1 MAPKTKVNPKPSPAP
16 PPPAAQSA
24 PIEDLFSALHRHAQ
38 NFEYE
43 RAAKVAD
50 QVLAIAPGDEDA
62 LRCKV
67 VALIK
72 SDAIDK
78 ALSAIQ
84 ASRHLPIDL
93 RFYEAYCLYRQN
105 KLHEA
110 LEAIDGQER
119 NSMILQ
125 LESQIFYRLGKMDAC
140 MESYEKIQRFKID
153 SLDIKTNII
162 AALVAAGRSPEVQGT
177 MDALKVKA
185 SSNFELAYNY
195 ACSLIEKKKY
205 AEAGQQ
211 LLSARRIG
219 QEMLMEE
226 DYADD
231 EIETELAP
239 IAVQLA
245 YVHQLQGQTQEAVD
259 AYMAIINRNLSD
271 ASSLAVVTNNLIA
284 LRGTKDVSDSLRRL
298 DRLIEKGAGAKQ
310 FQLANGLDVKLST
323 RQKESLYS
331 NRLLLLLQAN
341 RIDQARELISAL
353 PEMFPDSVTPVLLQA
368 ALLVREK
375 KVAKAEEMLLLYAD
389 RFPDKSK
396 PVFLARAQIAAAA
409 GHFQISVDSLSKVT
423 DIQNMPATVATLVSL
438 QERMGDFGGANAV
451 LNSAIEWWKNA
462 MTEEN
467 KLDLIM
473 QEAASYKLNHGREE
487 EAFQLYEKLVKSRGN
502 IEALLGLVMTAAHT
516 NLEKAELYEKQLRPL
531 SGLKQMNVENLE
543 KTSGAKHVEGT
554 HTVKVE
560 LSEDVKKAKTKKRK
574 RKPRYP
580 KGFDPANPGPPPD
593 PERWLPKRERSSY
606 RPKRKDKRSQ
616 VRGSQGSVVRE
627 KHETATTAT
636 SVSSDNGPSTKSSQ
650 GISSSS
656 KSGSQKATAHE
667 QPKASSKSKKKSRK

>member
-1 MAPKTKVNPKPSPAP
+1 MAPKAKVNLKPSPSP
-16 PPPAAQSA
+16 TPPAAQSV
-24 PIEDLFSALHRHAQ
+24 PLEDLFAALHRHAQ

-43 RAAKVAD
+43 LAARVAD

-78 ALSAIQ
+78 ALSTIQ
-84 ASRHLPIDL
+84 ASRHLPIHL

-110 LEAIDGQER
+110 LKVLDGQER

-125 LESQIFYRLGKMDAC
+125 LESQILYRLGKMDAC
-140 MESYEKIQRFKID
+140 MESYDKIQRFKID
-153 SLDIKTNII
+153 SLDLKTNII
-162 AALVAAGRSPEVQGT
+162 AALIAAGRSAEVQET

-185 SSNFELAYNY
+185 TSNFELAYNY

-205 AEAGQQ
+205 AEAEQQ

-231 EIETELAP
+231 EIETIE
-239 IAVQLA
+239 
-245 YVHQLQGQTQEAVD
+245 
-259 AYMAIINRNLSD
+259 AYMSIINRNLSD
-271 ASSLAVVTNNLIA
+271 ASSLAAQEV
-284 LRGTKDVSDSLRRL
+284 
-298 DRLIEKGAGAKQ
+298 
-310 FQLANGLDVKLST
+310 
-323 RQKESLYS
+323 
-331 NRLLLLLQAN
+331 
-341 RIDQARELISAL
+341 ISAL
-353 PEMFPDSVTPVLLQA
+353 PEMFPDSVTPILLQA

-375 KVAKAEEMLLLYAD
+375 KVAKAEEILIHYAD
-389 RFPDKSK
+389 KFPDKSR
-396 PVFLARAQIAAAA
+396 PVLLARAQIAAAA
-409 GHFQISVDSLSKVT
+409 GHFQISVESLSKIP

-438 QERMGDFGGANAV
+438 QERIGDFSSAAAV
-451 LNSAIEWWKNA
+451 FDSAIDWWKNA

-473 QEAASYKLNHGREE
+473 QKAAAFKLNHGCEE
-487 EAFQLYEKLVKSRGN
+487 EASQLYEKLVKSHGN
-502 IEALLGLVMTAAHT
+502 IEALVGLVMTAAHT
-516 NLEKAELYEKQLRPL
+516 DLEKAELYEKQLKQL
-531 SGLKQMNVENLE
+531 SGLKQLNVESLE
-543 KTSGAKHVEGT
+543 KTPGARHVEGT
-554 HTVKVE
+554 HAVKVE
-560 LSEDVKKAKTKKRK
+560 VAEDVKKAKTKKRK

-616 VRGSQGSVVRE
+616 IRGSQGAVVRE
-627 KHETATTAT
+627 KHESIAPAT
-636 SVSSDNGPSTKSSQ
+636 STSVNGPSSKSGQ
-650 GISSSS
+650 NTSSSS
-656 KSGSQKATAHE
+656 KSGSQKATSSE
-667 QPKASSKSKKKSRK
+667 QSKASSKSKKKSRS

>member
-1 MAPKTKVNPKPSPAP
+1 MAPKAKVNPKPSPSTT
-16 PPPAAQSA
+16 PPAAQSV
-24 PIEDLFSALHRHAQ
+24 PLEDLFAALHRHAQ
-38 NFEYE
+38 NSEYE
-43 RAAKVAD
+43 LAARVAD

-78 ALSAIQ
+78 ALCTIQ
-84 ASRHLPIDL
+84 ASRHLPIHL

-110 LEAIDGQER
+110 LKVLDGQER

-125 LESQIFYRLGKMDAC
+125 LESQILYRLGKMDAC

-153 SLDIKTNII
+153 SLDLKTNII
-162 AALVAAGRSPEVQGT
+162 AALIAAGRSAEVQET

-185 SSNFELAYNY
+185 TSNFELAYNY

-205 AEAGQQ
+205 AEAEQQ

-245 YVHQLQGQTQEAVD
+245 YVHQLQGQTEEAIE
-259 AYMAIINRNLSD
+259 AYMSIINRNLSD
-271 ASSLAVVTNNLIA
+271 ASSLAVATNNLIS
-284 LRGTKDVSDSLRRL
+284 LRGAKDVSDSLRRL
-298 DRLIEKGAGAKQ
+298 DRLIEKGTGARQ
-310 FQLANGLDVKLST
+310 FQLANSLDFKLST
-323 RQKESLYS
+323 RQKESLYA

-341 RIDQARELISAL
+341 RLDQAQEVISAL
-353 PEMFPDSVTPVLLQA
+353 PEMFPDSITPVLLQA

-375 KVAKAEEMLLLYAD
+375 KAAKAEEVLIHYAD
-389 RFPDKSK
+389 KFPDKSR
-396 PVFLARAQIAAAA
+396 PVLLARAQIAAAA
-409 GHFQISVDSLSKVT
+409 SHFQISVESLLKIPE
-423 DIQNMPATVATLVSL
+423 IQNMPATVATLVSL
-438 QERMGDFGGANAV
+438 QERIGDFSSAAAV
-451 LNSAIEWWKNA
+451 LDSAIDWWKNA

-473 QEAASYKLNHGREE
+473 QKAAAFKLNHGREE
-487 EAFQLYEKLVKSRGN
+487 EASQLYEKLVKSHGN
-502 IEALLGLVMTAAHT
+502 IEALVGLVMTAAHT
-516 NLEKAELYEKQLRPL
+516 DLEKAELYEKQLKQL
-531 SGLKQMNVENLE
+531 SGLKQLNVESLE
-543 KTSGAKHVEGT
+543 KTPGARHVEGA
-554 HTVKVE
+554 HAVKVE
-560 LSEDVKKAKTKKRK
+560 VPEDVKKAKTKKRK

-616 VRGSQGSVVRE
+616 IRGSQGAVVRE
-627 KHETATTAT
+627 KHDSISPAT
-636 SVSSDNGPSTKSSQ
+636 SISVNGPSSKSGQ
-650 GISSSS
+650 NTSSSS
-656 KSGSQKATAHE
+656 KSGSQKVTSSE
-667 QPKASSKSKKKSRK
+667 QSKASSKSKKKSRS